1 MFCSIYFE
9 NLSASIRFL
18 NTNKNIYYNRVTG
31 QKYCIFL
38 KKVFDISWQPLHK
51 AVKTQPVSN
60 VKSTMLVN
68 ELTLFYCILC
78 R

>member
-18 NTNKNIYYNRVTG
+18 NANKNIYYNRVTG

-38 KKVFDISWQPLHK
+38 KKYLIYFGS
-51 AVKTQPVSN
+51 
-60 VKSTMLVN
+60 
-68 ELTLFYCILC
+68 LFIK